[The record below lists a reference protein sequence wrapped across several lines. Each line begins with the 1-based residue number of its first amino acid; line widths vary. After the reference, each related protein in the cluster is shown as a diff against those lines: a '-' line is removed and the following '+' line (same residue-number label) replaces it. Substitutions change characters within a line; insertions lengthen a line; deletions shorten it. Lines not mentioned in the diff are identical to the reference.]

1 MEETMRL
8 RVRAL
13 GLAVGIVWALGVL
26 VATLW
31 LIWSGQVE
39 GPLLIEKL
47 YPGYDLTYLGALVGI
62 IWGFVD
68 GFVAGALI
76 AWLYNQF
83 HKTVYKAEAAR

>member
-1 MEETMRL
+1 MRL

-31 LIWSGQVE
+31 LIWSGQAE
-39 GPLLIEKL
+39 GGLLIKKL
-47 YPGYDLTYLGALVGI
+47 YPGYDVTYLGALVGI

-83 HKTVYKAEAAR
+83 HKAVYKAEAAR

>member
-1 MEETMRL
+1 MRL

-31 LIWSGQVE
+31 LIWTGQVE
-39 GPLLIEKL
+39 GGLLINKL
-47 YPGYDLTYLGALVGI
+47 YPGYDVTYLGALVGVV
-62 IWGFVD
+62 WGFVD

-83 HKTVYKAEAAR
+83 HKAVYKADAAR

>member
-1 MEETMRL
+1 MRL

-31 LIWSGQVE
+31 LIWFGQATGV
-39 GPLLIEKL
+39 PLIQKL
-47 YPGYDLTYLGALVGI
+47 YPGYDVTYLGALVGI

-83 HKTVYKAEAAR
+83 HKAVYKAEAAR

>member
-1 MEETMRL
+1 MRL

-13 GLAVGIVWALGVL
+13 GMAVGIAWGLGIL
-26 VATLW
+26 VATVR
-31 LIWSGQVE
+31 LIWLGQPTGVA
-39 GPLLIEKL
+39 LMKNF
-47 YPGYDLTYLGALVGI
+47 YPGYDVTYLGQFLGF

-83 HKTVYKAEAAR
+83 HKAFYKAEAAR